1 LLLGQPRPSSRP
13 PRQQQVGRWL
23 LGSARPPREYT
34 SCFST
39 RNKCTES
46 FVASLNILFL
56 NSDIFNPFLC
66 RRSSFSPNSSGGYT
80 DLPSSPPAASS
91 SPRPPAPPPPLQR
104 NSSPTTAVQSAL
116 AALQAGQVSLN
127 QLIALQVGGKGI
139 NLCFVGSRYNI

>member
-1 LLLGQPRPSSRP
+1 
-13 PRQQQVGRWL
+13 
-23 LGSARPPREYT
+23 
-34 SCFST
+34 
-39 RNKCTES
+39 
-46 FVASLNILFL
+46 VASLNILFL

>member
-1 LLLGQPRPSSRP
+1 MAPRKDSASKGIHILLLNK
-13 PRQQQVGRWL
+13 
-23 LGSARPPREYT
+23 
-34 SCFST
+34 
-39 RNKCTES
+39 NKCTES

-91 SPRPPAPPPPLQR
+91 SPRPPAPPPPLPR

-127 QLIALQVGGKGI
+127 QLIALQVGGKEI
-139 NLCFVGSRYNI
+139 ILCFVGSRYFIGWPLLL